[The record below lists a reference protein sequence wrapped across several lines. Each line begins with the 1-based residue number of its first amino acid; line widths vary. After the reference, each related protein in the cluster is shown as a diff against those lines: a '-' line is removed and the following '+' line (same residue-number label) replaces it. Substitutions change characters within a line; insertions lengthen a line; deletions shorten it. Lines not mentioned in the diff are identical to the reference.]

1 MYYLI
6 LKDLLIQKKI
16 IALSIAYVIFFI
28 IAMQGTGFVMYAT
41 AITALTYMLVMTS
54 CAYDEKN
61 RSDLML
67 NSLPLKRTSIVIAK
81 YISIFVYVVMGTIA
95 YVLTTTVIYLTG
107 LPIKYSPVSLEGFI
121 GGLLSICIINCIYLP
136 CFFKFGYQKS
146 RILNFLLFFSF
157 FFGITSV
164 VNYLFVNR
172 EAAWAQGIKSYFQT
186 YTDGQILIL
195 VIGLIICMLTA
206 SLILSIKIY
215 KNKDL

>member
-1 MYYLI
+1 MHYKLYLS
-6 LKDLLIQKKI
+6 
-16 IALSIAYVIFFI
+16 A
-28 IAMQGTGFVMYAT
+28 
-41 AITALTYMLVMTS
+41 
-54 CAYDEKN
+54 
-61 RSDLML
+61 
-67 NSLPLKRTSIVIAK
+67 
-81 YISIFVYVVMGTIA
+81 
-95 YVLTTTVIYLTG
+95 
-107 LPIKYSPVSLEGFI
+107 
-121 GGLLSICIINCIYLP
+121 